1 MTLIKEIVRDV
12 LFISRVTNVTKK
24 KITLVAVIIMSQ
36 ITAFSDVAII
46 VLFSAVFT
54 GDAGSGIIGDVITA
68 LLPYKFIIP
77 VVVVIRFY
85 ITYIQSMTMKKLEM
99 TVTKN
104 LKVNLMEE
112 VFDKRN
118 YSVSDA
124 YFYLNTL
131 SGHVAFF
138 YSSLVSF
145 VNSTL
150 QSIAYVV
157 FLTVADSEV
166 FLVLFVGVVL
176 LFYPLKYLI
185 RESKNYMH
193 KIYTVTQTASEE
205 IQRIVDNMFL
215 IKLLKKEKEELEYF
229 DATLSELNK
238 NDYQNIKF
246 ITLNGFLP
254 NFITVLAFSIMI
266 GIPRFVTSITLDFV
280 GVTLRLFQ
288 SLSVLS
294 TGVSK
299 ILNSHVHISQLY
311 NILKSREIVN
321 KENYVVTN
329 NLGELAIKFENASFK
344 YFNSSETIFSN
355 LNLEIKKGTHNIIT
369 GPNGSGK
376 STLLG
381 LLAGVFYTNEGKIYT
396 YSNSF
401 GYIGATPLIFTKSL
415 RENLLYGNKNIIED
429 DTLVKELHK
438 FDTFKE
444 ESAYDLDR
452 IISNK
457 SLSSGQMQKIA
468 FVRALLSDI
477 EILVLDEST
486 ANLDETSRKL
496 VFEILK
502 SRKVTIVNSTHDPE
516 MFDAVDNHI
525 QISIEDEKRVI
536 REN

>member
-166 FLVLFVGVVL
+166 FLVLIVGVVL

-254 NFITVLAFSIMI
+254 NFITVFAFSIMI

-396 YSNSF
+396 SSNSF

>member
-1 MTLIKEIVRDV
+1 MTLFKEIVRDV

-24 KITLVAVIIMSQ
+24 KITLTAVIIMSQ

-46 VLFSAVFT
+46 VLFSTIFT
-54 GDAGSGIIGDVITA
+54 GDAGDGIIGEVVTS
-68 LLPYKFIIP
+68 LLSYKFIIP
-77 VVVVIRFY
+77 VVVFIRFY
-85 ITYIQSMTMKKLEM
+85 ITYLQSMTMKKLEM

-104 LKVNLMEE
+104 LKVNLLEE

-138 YSSLVSF
+138 YSSLVGF
-145 VNSTL
+145 INSTL

-157 FLTVADSEV
+157 FLTAADSEV
-166 FLVLFVGVVL
+166 FLVLIGGVAL
-176 LFYPLKYLI
+176 LFLPLRYLI

-193 KIYTVTQTASEE
+193 KIYTVTLAASEE

-229 DATLSELNK
+229 DTTLGELNK

-254 NFITVLAFSIMI
+254 NFITLLTFSILI
-266 GIPRFVTSITLDFV
+266 GIPRFVGSITLDFI

-294 TGVSK
+294 TGLSK

-311 NILKSREIVN
+311 LILKSREIVN
-321 KENYVVTN
+321 KDNYAVTN
-329 NLGELAIKFENASFK
+329 NLGTLAIKFDNASFK

-355 LNLEIKKGTHNIIT
+355 LNLEIEKGTHNIIT

-381 LLAGVFYTNEGKIYT
+381 LLAGVFYTNEGKVYAS
-396 YSNSF
+396 SNSF
-401 GYIGATPLIFTKSL
+401 GYIGATPLIFKKSL
-415 RENLLYGNKNIIED
+415 RDNLLYGNKKMIDDDVLIE
-429 DTLVKELHK
+429 ELRK

-457 SLSSGQMQKIA
+457 TLSSGQMQKIA

-486 ANLDETSRKL
+486 ANLDETSRNL
-496 VFEILK
+496 VFEVLK

-516 MFDAVDNHI
+516 MFDSVDCHI
-525 QISIEDEKRVI
+525 QITIKDEKRVVTKI
-536 REN
+536 

>member
-1 MTLIKEIVRDV
+1 MTLFKEIVRDV

-24 KITLVAVIIMSQ
+24 KITLTAVIIMSQ
-36 ITAFSDVAII
+36 ITAFSDVAVI
-46 VLFSAVFT
+46 VLFSTIFT
-54 GDAGSGIIGDVITA
+54 GDAGDGIIGEVVKA
-68 LLPYKFIIP
+68 LLSYKFIIP
-77 VVVVIRFY
+77 VIVVIRFY
-85 ITYIQSMTMKKLEM
+85 ITYLQSMTMKKLEM

-104 LKVNLMEE
+104 LKVNLLEE

-138 YSSLVSF
+138 YSSLVGF

-150 QSIAYVV
+150 QSLAYVF

-166 FLVLFVGVVL
+166 FLILIGGVAL
-176 LFYPLKYLI
+176 LFLPLRYLI

-193 KIYTVTQTASEE
+193 KIYTFTQTASEE

-215 IKLLKKEKEELEYF
+215 IKLLKKEKEELDYF

-254 NFITVLAFSIMI
+254 NFITLFAFSILI
-266 GIPRFVTSITLDFV
+266 GIPRFVGAITLDFI

-294 TGVSK
+294 TGLSK

-311 NILKSREIVN
+311 MILKSREIVN
-321 KENYVVTN
+321 KDNYAVKN
-329 NLGELAIKFENASFK
+329 NIGTLAIKFDNASFK
-344 YFNSSETIFSN
+344 YFNSNETIFSN
-355 LNLEIKKGTHNIIT
+355 LNLEIEKGTHNIIT

-381 LLAGVFYTNEGKIYT
+381 LLAGVFYTNEGKVYT
-396 YSNSF
+396 SSNSF

-415 RENLLYGNKNIIED
+415 RENLLYGNKKKIDDDVLIE
-429 DTLVKELHK
+429 ELKK

-457 SLSSGQMQKIA
+457 TLSSGQMQKIA
-468 FVRALLSDI
+468 FVRALLSDV
-477 EILVLDEST
+477 EILLLDEST
-486 ANLDETSRKL
+486 ANLDETSRNL
-496 VFEILK
+496 VFKILK
-502 SRKVTIVNSTHDPE
+502 NRKVTIVNSTHDPE
-516 MFDAVDNHI
+516 MFDSIDCHI

-536 REN
+536 TKN

>member
-1 MTLIKEIVRDV
+1 MTQIKEIIRDV

-24 KITLVAVIIMSQ
+24 KITLAAVIVMSQ
-36 ITAFSDVAII
+36 VTAFSDVAII
-46 VLFSAVFT
+46 VLFSTVFT
-54 GDAGSGIIGDVITA
+54 GDAGTGIVGEVVTA

-85 ITYIQSMTMKKLEM
+85 ITYLQSMTMKKLEM

-104 LKVNLMEE
+104 LKVNLLEE

-166 FLVLFVGVVL
+166 FLVLIAGVVL

-229 DATLSELNK
+229 DSTLSELNK

-254 NFITVLAFSIMI
+254 NFITVFAFSILI
-266 GIPRFVTSITLDFV
+266 GISRFVSAITLDFV

-321 KENYVVTN
+321 KDNYVTTN
-329 NLGELAIKFENASFK
+329 NLGKLAIVFENVSFK

-355 LNLEIKKGTHNIIT
+355 LNLEIKKGTHNVIT

-396 YSNSF
+396 SSNSF

-415 RENLLYGNKNIIED
+415 RENLLYGNKNMIED
-429 DTLVKELHK
+429 ATLIKELKK

-444 ESAYDLDR
+444 ESAYNLDR

-457 SLSSGQMQKIA
+457 TLSSGQMQKIA

-496 VFEILK
+496 VFDILK
-502 SRKVTIVNSTHDPE
+502 SRKITIINSTHDPE

-536 REN
+536 RKT

>member
-166 FLVLFVGVVL
+166 FLVLIVGVVL

-355 LNLEIKKGTHNIIT
+355 LNLEIKKETHNIIT

-396 YSNSF
+396 SSNSF

>member
-1 MTLIKEIVRDV
+1 MTQIKEIIRDV

-24 KITLVAVIIMSQ
+24 KITLAAVIVMSQ
-36 ITAFSDVAII
+36 VTAFSDVAII
-46 VLFSAVFT
+46 VLFSTVFT
-54 GDAGSGIIGDVITA
+54 GDAGTGIVGEVVTA

-85 ITYIQSMTMKKLEM
+85 ITYLQSMTMKKLEM

-104 LKVNLMEE
+104 LKVNLLEE

-166 FLVLFVGVVL
+166 FLVLIVGVVL

-229 DATLSELNK
+229 DSTLSELNR

-254 NFITVLAFSIMI
+254 NFITVFAFSILI
-266 GIPRFVTSITLDFV
+266 GISRFVSAITLDFV

-321 KENYVVTN
+321 KDNYVTTN
-329 NLGELAIKFENASFK
+329 NLGKLAIVFENVSFK

-355 LNLEIKKGTHNIIT
+355 LNLEIKKGTHNVIT

-396 YSNSF
+396 SSNSF

-415 RENLLYGNKNIIED
+415 RENLLYGNKNMIED
-429 DTLVKELHK
+429 ATLIKELKK

-444 ESAYDLDR
+444 ESAYNLDR

-457 SLSSGQMQKIA
+457 TLSSGQMQKIA

-486 ANLDETSRKL
+486 ANLDEASRKL
-496 VFEILK
+496 VFDILK
-502 SRKVTIVNSTHDPE
+502 SRKVTIINSTHDPE

-525 QISIEDEKRVI
+525 QIAIEDEKRVI
-536 REN
+536 RKT